1 MISIIELR
9 KSYDFE
15 VLQGINLQLP
25 DQGFV
30 ALIGE
35 SGSGKSTLLKCIG
48 QLEKITSGEVWY
60 GDKNLTSLDSI
71 ARESVRG
78 RIFSYVSQSVSLIE
92 DATVDKGLSF
102 FHQDAAKRLEVLQLL
117 GIADKKDEIA
127 RNLSGGERQR
137 VAIAQALL
145 RDTPVLLCDEI
156 TANLDPDNAEQ
167 VHRILQEIS
176 KDRLVV
182 CVGHN
187 PKMLAKYADRII
199 TIKEGEICEDNVVA
213 NSNFVDKKSSQSLG
227 KKTSL
232 GISNFFHIF
241 SWGFSSKLARIIF
254 CAIFL
259 FVALSSFCFGIT
271 QIITGTDGLIRT
283 QALHLGV
290 DFVKIDDYQQGSYL
304 VANSIMDN
312 DWRVFVDF
320 NQERDNFELVEGTF
334 PTNDHEVI
342 ITQFMAQFE
351 NKKVGD
357 SVYIVYDDDAYKVSG
372 IFKSDVSAYPF
383 DDEVFDNFIPY
394 STLTAVYFSIDALPN
409 YEDNVVKGGTQDIE
423 KGNYIQKYD
432 GQSILAGRGIDADKR
447 EEVILVGTGYV
458 SHKYGYDIRSIKE
471 SPDTY
476 FANLDKKVDFNGR
489 ELTIVG
495 LCDND
500 DDYAFFKEGSILQLD
515 ESVGYVM
522 PVDQVNK
529 DNFYEIDFIST
540 AVTNNQKW
548 STIGMSLFA
557 IFAILSVVLFI
568 NLNVYEIDE
577 KRVLFSNM
585 RQAGVSTLSLYAY
598 TLVVD
603 MVILAVAFIFF
614 LLVSLPT
621 ILHFQKVDFGGIEYY
636 IYVFNGWSILIALAV
651 MAAVAILSYL
661 TTLPKFSK
669 EISVC
674 SKS

>member
-1 MISIIELR
+1 MISIIGLR

-60 GDKNLTSLDSI
+60 GDKNLTSLN
-71 ARESVRG
+71 AVTLENVRG
-78 RIFSYVSQSVSLIE
+78 RIFSYISQSVSLIE

-102 FHQDAAKRLEVLQLL
+102 FHQDAVKRLEVLQLL

-167 VHRILQEIS
+167 VHRILKEIS

-199 TIKEGEICEDNVVA
+199 TIKEGAICEDNVVA

-232 GISNFFHIF
+232 GISKFFHIF
-241 SWGFSSKLARIIF
+241 SWGIRAKLARIIF

-271 QIITGTDGLIRT
+271 QIITGADGLIRT

-357 SVYIVYDDDAYKVSG
+357 SVYIVYDDDAYRVSG

-383 DDEVFDNFIPY
+383 DDKVFDNFIPY
-394 STLTAVYFSIDALPN
+394 STLTAVYFSIEALPS
-409 YEDNVVKGGTQDIE
+409 YEDNVVKGGAQDID
-423 KGNYIQKYD
+423 KGNYIQKYS
-432 GQSILAGRGIDADKR
+432 GQSILAGENIDTSKR
-447 EEVILVGTGYV
+447 DEEILVSTGYI
-458 SHKYGYDIRSIKE
+458 SHKYGYAIRSIKE
-471 SPDTY
+471 NPDTY
-476 FANLDKKVDFNGR
+476 FANLDKNIDFNGR

-500 DDYAFFKEGSILQLD
+500 DDYAFLKEGSILYLD

-522 PVDQVNK
+522 PVEQVNK
-529 DNFYEIDFIST
+529 DNFCEIDFIST

-548 STIGMSLFA
+548 SKIGMSLFA
-557 IFAILSVVLFI
+557 IFALLSAILFI

-577 KRVLFSNM
+577 RKVLFRNM
-585 RQAGVSTLSLYAY
+585 RQVGLSTISLYVY

-603 MVILAVAFIFF
+603 IVILAVAFIFF
-614 LLVSLPT
+614 LLISVP
-621 ILHFQKVDFGGIEYY
+621 IIVRFQLVKFGGIAYY
-636 IYVFNGWSILIALAV
+636 IYVFNGWSIVISLAV
-651 MAAVAILSYL
+651 MTVVAILSYL
-661 TTLPKFSK
+661 ITIPKFSK
-669 EISVC
+669 EINVC